1 VRRTSSSKVDGG
13 EWGRCCT
20 TRRRSDG
27 QRALLAGRSR
37 ARSGAFHAA
46 SPGTPARATASRRE
60 AVSDRRRG
68 GTTGLGPQVAKG
80 RLSFPPE
87 LHQEGVQGRR
97 LAAPDRS
104 LQLRADRGVAL
115 SLERV
120 ENATSNGPLCG
131 RAPPQKR
138 KKPCTPAP
146 PFLVPHQ
153 QSVAHD
159 PRRIEEGA
167 AHGSPDELDER
178 TDPCRRRFES
188 QDVSLAFLGRLNAPS
203 VVCARRA
210 QKQGQV
216 PGHPEFRPS
225 ESG

>member
-1 VRRTSSSKVDGG
+1 MVGNG
-13 EWGRCCT
+13 ENVVLQG
-20 TRRRSDG
+20 DG
-27 QRALLAGRSR
+27 QRALLAGGSRSR
-37 ARSGAFHAA
+37 GGAFHAVP
-46 SPGTPARATASRRE
+46 SGTPARATASRRE

-68 GTTGLGPQVAKG
+68 GTTGLGPPVAKG

-104 LQLRADRGVAL
+104 LQRRADRGVAF
-115 SLERV
+115 SREKV
-120 ENATSNGPLCG
+120 ENATSDGPLCG

-138 KKPCTPAP
+138 KKPCTHAP

-167 AHGSPDELDER
+167 ARGSPAEPDGR

-188 QDVSLAFLGRLNAPS
+188 QDVSLAFLGRPNAPS

-210 QKQGQV
+210 QRRRQV
-216 PGHPEFRPS
+216 PGHPEFQPS